1 MWLYIFVGAVI
12 LLLTYLCI
20 CIAHTMRLRN
30 LAALLIEILQAT
42 EWADILEML
51 KSEEYVEAVL
61 HACST
66 VLEEA
71 R

>member
-1 MWLYIFVGAVI
+1 MLYIFSGAVI
-12 LLLTYLCI
+12 LLLAYLCL

-30 LAALLIEILQAT
+30 LAGLLLEILHAT

-51 KSEEYVEAVL
+51 KSEEYVQAVL

-66 VLEEA
+66 VLEDE

>member
-1 MWLYIFVGAVI
+1 MWLYIFAGAVF
-12 LLLTYLCI
+12 LLLIYLSI

-30 LAALLIEILQAT
+30 LAALLLEILHAT

-51 KSEEYVEAVL
+51 KCPEYVEAVVN
-61 HACST
+61 ACGV
-66 VLEEA
+66 VLEET

>member
-1 MWLYIFVGAVI
+1 MWLYIFSGAVI
-12 LLLTYLCI
+12 LLLVYLCL

-30 LAALLIEILQAT
+30 LAALLIEILHAT

-51 KSEEYVEAVL
+51 KSEEYVQAVL
-61 HACST
+61 QACST